1 MLVTD
6 TTITAMANTGNK
18 YRKTLQDSIYRLL
31 KKNEKLRAE
40 YKTTGNEDIRRMIA
54 RNQSLILDFKYQ
66 LYDDER
72 RQD

>member
-6 TTITAMANTGNK
+6 ITITAMANTGNK
-18 YRKTLQDSIYRLL
+18 YRKALQDSIYRLL

-40 YKTTGNEDIRRMIA
+40 YRTTGNEDIRRMIA
-54 RNQSLILDFKYQ
+54 RNQSLILDFNYQ

-72 RQD
+72 RQN

>member
-6 TTITAMANTGNK
+6 ITITAMVNTGNK
-18 YRKTLQDSIYRLL
+18 YRKALQDSIYRLL

-40 YKTTGNEDIRRMIA
+40 YRTTGNEDIRRMIA
-54 RNQSLILDFKYQ
+54 RNQSLILDFNYQ